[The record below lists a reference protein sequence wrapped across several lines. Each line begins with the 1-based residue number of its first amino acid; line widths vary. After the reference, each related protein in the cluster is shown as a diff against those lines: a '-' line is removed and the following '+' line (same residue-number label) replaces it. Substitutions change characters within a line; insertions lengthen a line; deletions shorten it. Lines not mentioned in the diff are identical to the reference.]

1 LSPRSPAA
9 AEVGRNVRAAHHGS
23 GLATEALAAVSTDMF
38 LKHRLHRLYAKADN
52 RNLAV

>member
-9 AEVGRNVRAAHHGS
+9 AEVGGTFARAHHGS
-23 GLATEALAAVSTDMF
+23 GLATEALAAVITDMF